1 MKMAFSLYIITF
13 FAAVLLSAF
22 PCFAQIKVSEVMRNP
37 IGGRTAARAHQ
48 YIEIVN
54 LGDETVSVEGMRLF
68 TGAVFNN
75 ILPVERGAI
84 PQGITGTTEINPG
97 QIAVILSREIIPI
110 FEQFH
115 YNIPDDVVVLTV
127 NLVTICGGFAAND
140 GFVIIRA
147 NDTIAEFRNA
157 IENGRYKVHPT
168 TPEINGFSLAPQ
180 SLLCRDAMLA
190 SPIWNVEIPT
200 VGKIKNFNNGV
211 LREYQ
216 IEVKNGEFECR
227 ILYRNFGKNAKIE
240 NRNLSRSLGEILL
253 KKPLATSVTFEINI
267 ENQTFFDTIW
277 TANLFA
283 EKGSVV
289 ISEVDARASV
299 EWIELYWKN
308 ECFPLDGWHLVVGGS
323 IVNLPRLECPPNRIL
338 CISERESSGLVEMI
352 RVPNWRKI
360 NNFEDTVYLVAP
372 FGVIDSIAWTRDIWT
387 DSRDRS
393 TVQRR
398 DINACGFDSGN
409 VFAGTAN
416 PGAVLRFT
424 PVRTFSIN
432 LSSKKFTPN
441 GDGHLDSLIITA
453 EKPRGGKVK
462 IEIYAMDGNLLR
474 TFESSTQTRFSWDGR
489 NEAGRISP
497 IGPVFVIGTFDSG
510 TKKFFDRKNAVLW
523 R

>member
-1 MKMAFSLYIITF
+1 M
-13 FAAVLLSAF
+13 
-22 PCFAQIKVSEVMRNP
+22 AQIKVSEVMRNP

-54 LGDETVSVEGMRLF
+54 LGDETVSIEGMRLF

-84 PQGITGTTEINPG
+84 PQGITGTSEIKSG
-97 QIAVILSREIIPI
+97 QIAIILSREIIPI
-110 FEQFH
+110 FEQFRH
-115 YNIPDDVVVLTV
+115 EIPDDVVVLTV
-127 NLVTICGGFAAND
+127 NLITICGGFAAND

-157 IENGRYKVHPT
+157 FENGRYKVHPT
-168 TPEINGFSLAPQ
+168 TPETNGFSLVPQ

-190 SPIWNVEIPT
+190 SPVWNVEIPT

-216 IEVKNGEFECR
+216 IERQGNEFAIK
-227 ILYRNFGKNAKIE
+227 ILYRNFGRTAKIE
-240 NRNLSRSLGEILL
+240 GKNLSQNSGEISLT
-253 KKPLATSVTFEINI
+253 KPLASSVIFEINI

-308 ECFPLDGWHLVVGGS
+308 ECFPLEGWHLLVGGS
-323 IVNLPRLECPPNRIL
+323 VVNLPRLECPPNRIL
-338 CISERESSGLVEMI
+338 CVSERESSGLVEMT

-360 NNFEDTVYLVAP
+360 NNFEDTIYLVAP
-372 FGVIDSIAWTRDIWT
+372 FGVIDSIAFTRDIWT

-398 DINACGFDSGN
+398 DINGCGFDSDN

-424 PVRTFSIN
+424 PQRNFSIN

-453 EKPRGGKVK
+453 SKPRSGTVK

-474 TFESSTQTRFSWDGR
+474 TFESPAQTRFSWDGR
-489 NEAGRISP
+489 NEFGRIAP
-497 IGPVFVIGTFDSG
+497 VGPVFVIGTFEG
-510 TKKFFDRKNAVLW
+510 GGRKFTDRKNAVLW